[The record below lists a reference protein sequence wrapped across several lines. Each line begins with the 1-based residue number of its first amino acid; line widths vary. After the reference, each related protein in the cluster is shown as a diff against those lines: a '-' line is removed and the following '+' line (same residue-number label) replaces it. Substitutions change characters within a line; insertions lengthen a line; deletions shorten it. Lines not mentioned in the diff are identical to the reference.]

1 MSKTDLIQCL
11 GIIANSGTRKFL
23 DAYDQGS
30 ADVSLIGQF
39 GVGFY
44 SGFLVADKISVI
56 SKKNENEAFV
66 WESQAGKE
74 FTIRPAT
81 SEESEGLNRGSKLIL

>member
-1 MSKTDLIQCL
+1 MRIRIVPDKTNNTILVEDTGIGMSKTDLVQCL

-23 DAYDQGS
+23 EAYDQGS

-44 SGFLVADKISVI
+44 SGFLVSNKMTVI
-56 SKKNENEAFV
+56 SKKNE
-66 WESQAGKE
+66 
-74 FTIRPAT
+74 
-81 SEESEGLNRGSKLIL
+81 